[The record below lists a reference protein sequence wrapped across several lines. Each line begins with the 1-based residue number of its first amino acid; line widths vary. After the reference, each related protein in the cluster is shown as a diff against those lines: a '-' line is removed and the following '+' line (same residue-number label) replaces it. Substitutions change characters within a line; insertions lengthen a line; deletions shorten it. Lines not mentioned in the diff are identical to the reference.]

1 MINQSCYNWFVIP
14 GVEGVLSS
22 GLVPTLV
29 ERVLVEDDISLK
41 VSILLNLIS
50 HNVSISN
57 KLNDGLKIDIT
68 KLLMIF

>member
-1 MINQSCYNWFVIP
+1 MINQSYYNWFVIL

-50 HNVSISN
+50 YNVSMV
-57 KLNDGLKIDIT
+57 
-68 KLLMIF
+68 LLVTN

>member
-1 MINQSCYNWFVIP
+1 MINQSYYNRFVIL

-29 ERVLVEDDISLK
+29 ERVLVEDDIILK

-50 HNVSISN
+50 HNVSMVLVTN
-57 KLNDGLKIDIT
+57 
-68 KLLMIF
+68 